1 MSKDKMSEELREF
14 IETEAKSA
22 GYQIVDIISGK
33 GATFIEVVLDKEE
46 GITLDECGHFNSKI
60 ISWLDDN
67 KLFGGNCTID
77 VCSPGLDR
85 ELKSENE
92 FKWAVNKQVEVK
104 LRESINEKNIIT
116 GNLLEKDGFGAIN
129 IKGDSGKK
137 VCIAGKN
144 IVNVKLKVE
153 I

>member
-1 MSKDKMSEELREF
+1 MSKDRMPEELREF
-14 IETEAKSA
+14 IENEAKST
-22 GYQIVDIISGK
+22 GYQVVDIISGR
-33 GATFIEVVLDKEE
+33 GATFIEVVLDKEG
-46 GITLDECGHFNSKI
+46 GITLDECGYFNSKI

-67 KLFGGNCTID
+67 KLFSGNCTID

-104 LRESINEKNIIT
+104 LCEPVNEKNVIT
-116 GNLLEKDGFGAIN
+116 GNLLEKDGSGTIS
-129 IKGDSGKK
+129 IEEDSGKK
-137 VCIAGKN
+137 VCIAEKN
-144 IVNVKLKVE
+144 TIKVKLKVK